1 MKTAKYMAEED
12 VLKKGVDVLL
22 DELGP
27 VETARF
33 LNITRENRKESV
45 KRHREWQN
53 SLSKD
58 DFIKKVFGD

>member
-53 SLSKD
+53 SLCKD